1 MSDRVHFLRRFV
13 AAFAL
18 LLLFAGQAQAHLVS
32 TGMGPVY
39 DGIGHFC
46 TSIDDILPALALAL
60 FAGLRGPQPGRWAM
74 FILPLAWLTGG
85 LLGAFIPGLPT
96 ISIPIGA
103 GILSATFLLFGL
115 LVAADLRM
123 PPAAVAALAAA
134 LGLIHG
140 FFNGLAMIQDG
151 AAHETATLQLLGITT
166 TLFVLV
172 ALAAAMVVALRIDW
186 MRIAVRV
193 AGSWIAAMGLLWLGW
208 SLRGRG

>member
-1 MSDRVHFLRRFV
+1 MPDRGHLLRRLA

-18 LLLFAGQAQAHLVS
+18 LIFFTGRAEAHLVT
-32 TGMGPVY
+32 TGLGPVY
-39 DGIGHFC
+39 DGIGHFS
-46 TSIDDILPALALAL
+46 TSVDDIFPALALAL

-74 FILPLAWLTGG
+74 FILPAAWLAGG

-96 ISIPIGA
+96 ISIPLGA
-103 GILSATFLLFGL
+103 GILSATFLVCGL
-115 LVAADLRM
+115 LVAADLRL

-151 AAHETATLQLLGITT
+151 AARSTATLQLLGITVA
-166 TLFVLV
+166 LFILV
-172 ALAAAMVVALRIDW
+172 ALAAALVVALRIDW